1 VASFLTLFLGAIILM
16 TFASLLDTSAGAD
29 PETTTTLTIMSS
41 VVGSWGLVIVAFA
54 VSSTLT
60 LLVHQR
66 NAEITLLRNVGAT
79 PAQISR
85 MLLGEAIGLAVIA
98 ALMAITPS
106 VFTGRMLVGLLRD
119 SHQVPQGTQA
129 AFGPIAI
136 SMGLGITVTAA
147 SFAAL
152 LAARRSTKTSSAPG
166 RARAI
171 IGSVVLAAGIS
182 CAVMTM
188 TVFDESA
195 EALMAVAGQAAI
207 LSGIGFALLAP
218 TIMTMVRATLAA
230 WLQRTGASSY
240 LTALNLRGHRHDLAT
255 ALAPIILFTAIAT
268 GTLYMQS
275 IENAAPAMS
284 ADLAQTIET
293 LNYVVVGMIA
303 LFAAVMLTNTLV
315 ATTVH
320 RRREFGQLRLAGTTP
335 PQVLRMV
342 GLEATILTTTGVLF
356 GSLAAIATVIPYSLV
371 KTDTVLPDATITIY
385 LGIVLIA
392 AVLTLAASLG
402 TARRTI
408 HEPAIQTIAIN

>member
-1 VASFLTLFLGAIILM
+1 MASFLTLFLGAIILM